1 MQRVHFQVQVGVF
14 NCQQILT
21 KISFV
26 IFDTAEKTQIECGLA
41 WHWWN
46 STDLGSIDMF
56 LTNLNAEVVAYY
68 SENRVT
74 SLIFKVLDSLFARP
88 GSAPI
93 RGRKKGESRDWTI
106 VNKALPK
113 NYISSKFNENHDKL
127 QLKRDS
133 I

>member
-1 MQRVHFQVQVGVF
+1 
-14 NCQQILT
+14 
-21 KISFV
+21 
-26 IFDTAEKTQIECGLA
+26 
-41 WHWWN
+41 
-46 STDLGSIDMF
+46 MF

-74 SLIFKVLDSLFARP
+74 SLICKVLDSLFARP

-93 RGRKKGESRDWTI
+93 RGRKKGESGDWTI
-106 VNKALPK
+106 INKALPK
-113 NYISSKFNENHDKL
+113 NYISSKFNGNHDKL